1 MGEVY
6 RARDTR
12 LDRTVAVK
20 ILAQHL
26 SSTPERRQRFD
37 REARAISSL
46 SHPHICSLYDVGQQ
60 DGIDYLVMEYIEG
73 DSLADRLKKGP
84 LPLNQALIYAIQVAD
99 ALDKAHRAGIVHRD
113 LKPANIMLTR
123 SGAKLLD
130 FGLAKLLGNHPEA
143 DLARSNLPTEPL
155 GITGEGTIV
164 GTFQYMAPEQLE
176 AGQVD
181 SRTDIFA
188 FGAVLYEMIT
198 GKKAFT
204 GKSRASLIAA
214 ILEHDPEP
222 LSIVQPMA
230 PPALD
235 RVVKTCLEK
244 DPEERWQSPHDLM
257 RELKWVAESGSD
269 AGTRAP
275 AFVRGRNRER
285 LAWIAAGLLLL
296 ALLAAL
302 PFVLTHLRHP
312 PGDTNAVRFSIR
324 RTSWGSFAISPDGRR
339 LAFTASGSSGEARLW
354 VRSLDSLTSQP
365 LPETDTAA
373 YPFWS
378 PDGRFIGFFAGGKLK
393 KIDVSGGPPHRGG
406 NGRIAKRL
414 RRDLESRR
422 RDRLRAHR
430 RQRTLSR
437 LGCGR

>member
-1 MGEVY
+1 
-6 RARDTR
+6 
-12 LDRTVAVK
+12 
-20 ILAQHL
+20 
-26 SSTPERRQRFD
+26 
-37 REARAISSL
+37 
-46 SHPHICSLYDVGQQ
+46 
-60 DGIDYLVMEYIEG
+60 
-73 DSLADRLKKGP
+73 
-84 LPLNQALIYAIQVAD
+84 
-99 ALDKAHRAGIVHRD
+99 
-113 LKPANIMLTR
+113 
-123 SGAKLLD
+123 
-130 FGLAKLLGNHPEA
+130 
-143 DLARSNLPTEPL
+143 
-155 GITGEGTIV
+155 
-164 GTFQYMAPEQLE
+164 MAPEQLE

-302 PFVLTHLRHP
+302 PFVLT
-312 PGDTNAVRFSIR
+312 
-324 RTSWGSFAISPDGRR
+324 
-339 LAFTASGSSGEARLW
+339 
-354 VRSLDSLTSQP
+354 
-365 LPETDTAA
+365 
-373 YPFWS
+373 
-378 PDGRFIGFFAGGKLK
+378 
-393 KIDVSGGPPHRGG
+393 
-406 NGRIAKRL
+406 
-414 RRDLESRR
+414 
-422 RDRLRAHR
+422 
-430 RQRTLSR
+430 
-437 LGCGR
+437 